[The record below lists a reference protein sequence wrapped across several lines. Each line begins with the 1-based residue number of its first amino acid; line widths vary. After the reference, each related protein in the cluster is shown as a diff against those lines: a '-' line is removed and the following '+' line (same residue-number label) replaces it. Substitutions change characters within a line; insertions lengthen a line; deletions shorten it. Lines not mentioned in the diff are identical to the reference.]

1 MARADFAQYL
11 HQINQKKKQFCC
23 CCFSLSSP
31 VCKLCVLHF
40 RLLEFPD
47 PPKFCELRND
57 TIFEVVCTAGGDGGL
72 AQYFLLE
79 VVGGNPVSP
88 DPNRSDFIDNNIN
101 HNEISTMNDQAT
113 TAPVR
118 RMKEAQPEFKL
129 FDLEPGREYQFLVY
143 AVNAKGKSHPPV
155 VMTGRSF
162 NDVVGPHGK
171 CVGAVGDALF

>member
-1 MARADFAQYL
+1 MLFSFILFA
-11 HQINQKKKQFCC
+11 IFVVR
-23 CCFSLSSP
+23 FSIEL
-31 VCKLCVLHF
+31 
-40 RLLEFPD
+40 PD

-88 DPNRSDFIDNNIN
+88 DPNRIDFLDNNIN

-143 AVNAKGKSHPPV
+143 AVNAKGKSHPPI

-162 NDVVGPHGK
+162 NEVVGPHGK
-171 CVGAVGDALF
+171 CVGDAFCQFTVKHIALVDFMR